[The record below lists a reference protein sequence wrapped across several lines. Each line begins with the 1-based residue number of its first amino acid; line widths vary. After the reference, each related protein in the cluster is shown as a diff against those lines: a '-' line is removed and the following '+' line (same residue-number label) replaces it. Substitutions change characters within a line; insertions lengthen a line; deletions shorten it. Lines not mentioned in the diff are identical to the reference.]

1 MKSDAQL
8 TLSAIF
14 GVGGLLAGFAQNKI
28 WLYCARA
35 VSGIGGGGINSLSM
49 IIVSDVVPIR
59 ERGKYLTLL
68 GVGIAAGSGTLS
80 NDCIC
85 VALLILSSYRTFPWG
100 DPGSRGELEMGVL
113 DDGAQYVKWLVE
125 S

>member
-1 MKSDAQL
+1 ML
-8 TLSAIF
+8 RVIF

-68 GVGIAAGSGTLS
+68 GVGIAGGSGGS
-80 NDCIC
+80 
-85 VALLILSSYRTFPWG
+85 FPSVSLFG
-100 DPGSRGELEMGVL
+100 YSP
-113 DDGAQYVKWLVE
+113 
-125 S
+125 

>member
-1 MKSDAQL
+1 VSRL
-8 TLSAIF
+8 TCRAVF

-68 GVGIAAGSGTLS
+68 GVGIAAGSGGYLDS
-80 NDCIC
+80 
-85 VALLILSSYRTFPWG
+85 G
-100 DPGSRGELEMGVL
+100 DFQL
-113 DDGAQYVKWLVE
+113 AYLV
-125 S
+125 

>member
-1 MKSDAQL
+1 VSRL
-8 TLSAIF
+8 TFRGIF

-68 GVGIAAGSGTLS
+68 GVGIAAGSGRCLYS
-80 NDCIC
+80 
-85 VALLILSSYRTFPWG
+85 G
-100 DPGSRGELEMGVL
+100 DFQL
-113 DDGAQYVKWLVE
+113 AYLV
-125 S
+125 